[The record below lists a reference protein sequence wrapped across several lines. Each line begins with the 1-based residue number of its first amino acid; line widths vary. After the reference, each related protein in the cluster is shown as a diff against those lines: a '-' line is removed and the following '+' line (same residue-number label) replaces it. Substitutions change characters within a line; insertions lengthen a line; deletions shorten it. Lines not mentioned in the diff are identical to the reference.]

1 MTVGPRSDRV
11 AVAGEVSSV
20 TALTDEETRRL
31 VANARTLD
39 VAAVVPGRILL
50 SAYLFHYP
58 TQRFQQAAV
67 LVDSGSEA
75 CLADPAFYG
84 EPKKCRPIVIKGVHD
99 KKVYYE
105 ESRSLLLTGEGVARR
120 AIGIKV
126 HSIGTISGGL
136 VKLLLSATVAKRLGL
151 ISGELCSSNT
161 PVERLPELKAVVDL
175 FHVAA
180 TTLTGE
186 HSSSS
191 SSWSSSSAGSSSHGE
206 TTHASDYNA
215 YHEYSSHCD
224 HVDGDATYRLDDMP
238 TYQCY
243 SADWCGD
250 PWGVNTRGTAS
261 VDAVYVSLA
270 ESLVGKT
277 LGEMDLD
284 EAYAHLADAMV
295 GKSMERQDNNPFP
308 DRPTSLDDIA
318 FGVNCSEEEAKASG
332 LPNLHIGGTLSIAQ
346 VRRVKALFEE
356 INVFGTS
363 RTPAPVNH
371 PPVDINLQP
380 DEPGPGGVR
389 RPTRPVHLPP
399 PTMSPNTHKYFWL
412 LRQDQERQGLL
423 KKNPHSRWAT
433 YTHLTGKAPY
443 DDDGV
448 PAKLRDVCD
457 RRPIN
462 QRTVPMRYVPS
473 DGRAEL
479 ERAACPSPF
488 RFSTDALSA
497 FNGFVLTPAASEIST
512 MWLPK
517 GPNVADGYEKC
528 SPSRM
533 GFGWCNAPAVQGAFY
548 DDMKN
553 NMQQHT
559 QDQLCS
565 HVDDFML
572 SADQR
577 EDRDEAFED
586 WLLSIRD
593 FLTQLKKA
601 NVQLNAP
608 KSRLGFRNN
617 NFWGFTVTEYG
628 GSSLSDR
635 NVAVIRAL
643 PHPKN
648 VHELQTVLGF
658 LGFVRNYCKDYSD
671 KAAPLFE
678 LTKKG
683 VKFDFT
689 DVHKAAFENL
699 RAHLVNSTRNYR
711 PDYDYQLVLESDASD
726 TAIGARLYQ
735 HYQGVDHNISFFS
748 RTLSAAERRLSVPM
762 RECIALVEGIAW
774 SRIYALSSPLPLL
787 CLTDHHALQFMA
799 HIDKGS
805 LSASRFAA
813 VGDVNYEV
821 RWIPGRRNNAADF
834 LSRLTTAGPQQ
845 LTQPGIIEAV
855 DKLLHRLGDQH
866 RDAASV
872 WVWAQKDS
880 SAVARVVQRWRRRNN
895 PVTVGSTQNGQLHKS
910 DWQFAVLIPSPLT
923 AAADTAALLRS
934 GRPGAVLL
942 PADLLLSVVD
952 SGKGEH
958 DDGVAQSLHRA
969 KLMSF
974 PLVNQIWVVQDA
986 EFDSTV
992 VLAVDA
998 ELITATTPSHHYNT
1012 RGRAT
1017 AAAPAAAARAPPA
1030 APRGGTSLPIS
1041 PVDTTSPAEVEE
1053 AAAARRDSE
1062 RSRLSRMQIW
1072 ELKRELEARNA
1083 SSKGQKVDLL
1093 ARLTLIVL
1101 DELTSTATSR
1111 AADDDDDSD
1120 DDVPENSSSG
1130 GQAARSEPTPRS
1142 VIDTTLEALGSTA
1155 EWPRQQQEDDCP
1167 RRNRLR
1173 READGMLLFA
1183 QPGQAPLVVVPARHR
1198 RKLMRLVHEELGHH
1212 TTDTAAHLA
1221 KHFYWRTLRADC
1233 KEYTDNCVG
1242 CVTTKRRVV
1251 HLHGLYRNLQFFG
1264 PGLHYA
1270 MDLKRWGAGEG
1281 RKYLLGVV
1289 DRWSGFLI
1297 LCVIADK
1304 TAASVIGGLLQ
1315 HVVYVHG
1322 QPASLACDSE
1332 KAFVSTE
1339 VKAWCD
1345 KRGTRILRPLAY
1357 SATGHSPPEVAW
1369 QRIVP
1374 AGRRLRRFPGT
1385 DLDVAEIAW
1394 EYNLATK
1401 AGTTFPPF
1409 TLQYG
1414 RPAVTVSQ
1422 RVAEARRVLGVQI
1435 EAPAA
1440 AEELL
1445 ECAAAVRSM
1454 ATARGNNTRRA
1465 AAVAL
1470 NAASPFVLRPLPV
1483 GQRVYYYAPQ
1493 HKTAGSRNKEYCN
1506 LYTGPATVAIRMSNV
1521 GYMVRNDKTGALS
1534 YRHRQHI
1541 RPVDMEYV
1549 EAGEEDA
1556 GASL

>member
-1 MTVGPRSDRV
+1 
-11 AVAGEVSSV
+11 
-20 TALTDEETRRL
+20 
-31 VANARTLD
+31 
-39 VAAVVPGRILL
+39 
-50 SAYLFHYP
+50 
-58 TQRFQQAAV
+58 
-67 LVDSGSEA
+67 
-75 CLADPAFYG
+75 
-84 EPKKCRPIVIKGVHD
+84 
-99 KKVYYE
+99 
-105 ESRSLLLTGEGVARR
+105 
-120 AIGIKV
+120 
-126 HSIGTISGGL
+126 
-136 VKLLLSATVAKRLGL
+136 
-151 ISGELCSSNT
+151 
-161 PVERLPELKAVVDL
+161 
-175 FHVAA
+175 
-180 TTLTGE
+180 
-186 HSSSS
+186 
-191 SSWSSSSAGSSSHGE
+191 
-206 TTHASDYNA
+206 
-215 YHEYSSHCD
+215 
-224 HVDGDATYRLDDMP
+224 
-238 TYQCY
+238 
-243 SADWCGD
+243 
-250 PWGVNTRGTAS
+250 
-261 VDAVYVSLA
+261 
-270 ESLVGKT
+270 
-277 LGEMDLD
+277 
-284 EAYAHLADAMV
+284 
-295 GKSMERQDNNPFP
+295 
-308 DRPTSLDDIA
+308 
-318 FGVNCSEEEAKASG
+318 
-332 LPNLHIGGTLSIAQ
+332 
-346 VRRVKALFEE
+346 
-356 INVFGTS
+356 
-363 RTPAPVNH
+363 
-371 PPVDINLQP
+371 
-380 DEPGPGGVR
+380 
-389 RPTRPVHLPP
+389 
-399 PTMSPNTHKYFWL
+399 
-412 LRQDQERQGLL
+412 
-423 KKNPHSRWAT
+423 
-433 YTHLTGKAPY
+433 
-443 DDDGV
+443 
-448 PAKLRDVCD
+448 
-457 RRPIN
+457 
-462 QRTVPMRYVPS
+462 MRYVPS

-958 DDGVAQSLHRA
+958 DDG
-969 KLMSF
+969 
-974 PLVNQIWVVQDA
+974 
-986 EFDSTV
+986 
-992 VLAVDA
+992 
-998 ELITATTPSHHYNT
+998 
-1012 RGRAT
+1012 
-1017 AAAPAAAARAPPA
+1017 
-1030 APRGGTSLPIS
+1030 
-1041 PVDTTSPAEVEE
+1041 
-1053 AAAARRDSE
+1053 
-1062 RSRLSRMQIW
+1062 
-1072 ELKRELEARNA
+1072 
-1083 SSKGQKVDLL
+1083 
-1093 ARLTLIVL
+1093 
-1101 DELTSTATSR
+1101 
-1111 AADDDDDSD
+1111 
-1120 DDVPENSSSG
+1120 
-1130 GQAARSEPTPRS
+1130 
-1142 VIDTTLEALGSTA
+1142 
-1155 EWPRQQQEDDCP
+1155 
-1167 RRNRLR
+1167 
-1173 READGMLLFA
+1173 
-1183 QPGQAPLVVVPARHR
+1183 
-1198 RKLMRLVHEELGHH
+1198 
-1212 TTDTAAHLA
+1212 
-1221 KHFYWRTLRADC
+1221 
-1233 KEYTDNCVG
+1233 
-1242 CVTTKRRVV
+1242 
-1251 HLHGLYRNLQFFG
+1251 
-1264 PGLHYA
+1264 
-1270 MDLKRWGAGEG
+1270 
-1281 RKYLLGVV
+1281 
-1289 DRWSGFLI
+1289 
-1297 LCVIADK
+1297 
-1304 TAASVIGGLLQ
+1304 
-1315 HVVYVHG
+1315 
-1322 QPASLACDSE
+1322 
-1332 KAFVSTE
+1332 
-1339 VKAWCD
+1339 
-1345 KRGTRILRPLAY
+1345 
-1357 SATGHSPPEVAW
+1357 
-1369 QRIVP
+1369 
-1374 AGRRLRRFPGT
+1374 
-1385 DLDVAEIAW
+1385 
-1394 EYNLATK
+1394 
-1401 AGTTFPPF
+1401 
-1409 TLQYG
+1409 
-1414 RPAVTVSQ
+1414 
-1422 RVAEARRVLGVQI
+1422 
-1435 EAPAA
+1435 
-1440 AEELL
+1440 
-1445 ECAAAVRSM
+1445 
-1454 ATARGNNTRRA
+1454 
-1465 AAVAL
+1465 
-1470 NAASPFVLRPLPV
+1470 
-1483 GQRVYYYAPQ
+1483 
-1493 HKTAGSRNKEYCN
+1493 
-1506 LYTGPATVAIRMSNV
+1506 
-1521 GYMVRNDKTGALS
+1521 
-1534 YRHRQHI
+1534 
-1541 RPVDMEYV
+1541 
-1549 EAGEEDA
+1549 
-1556 GASL
+1556 